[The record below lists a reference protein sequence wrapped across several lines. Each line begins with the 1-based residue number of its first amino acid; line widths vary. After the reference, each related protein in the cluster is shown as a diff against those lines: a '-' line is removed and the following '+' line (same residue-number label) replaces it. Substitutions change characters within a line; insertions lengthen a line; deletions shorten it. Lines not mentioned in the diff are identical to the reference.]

1 MKNIWDPDA
10 LMNPGVIV
18 DPPSLDEEFVILAP
32 PRTEVVDAVQLSR
45 RQRRLRAGS
54 AALRRRRQ
62 MQAVQRRRD
71 VPSYQATHD
80 EMHSTRGRAH
90 LLWEMLQGDLV
101 TDGWQSTEVRDA
113 LDLCLSCKGCLSD
126 CPVNVDMA
134 TYKSSSPTTTTPAG
148 RGPGRCRTGRW
159 AGCRS
164 CRESRPRHREWSTG
178 WPVRR
183 WRNARRNRAPAGHP
197 RVRRPDVHLV
207 VRRAPDADK
216 PRAPRCAV
224 VLWPDSFTNYL
235 APQVGRAAVR
245 VLEAAGYGDASGR
258 SGLLRA
264 DLDLHRPA
272 AGSQATHQSFV
283 GGAGATAGHG
293 HPRSSDWNRAAPPCC
308 AGTRRNCTTTP
319 VPRRSRHR
327 PSPSPS
333 SSTNGLAAARP
344 RRRPGADAATST
356 PCSASTPTV
365 R

>member
-1 MKNIWDPDA
+1 
-10 LMNPGVIV
+10 
-18 DPPSLDEEFVILAP
+18 
-32 PRTEVVDAVQLSR
+32 
-45 RQRRLRAGS
+45 
-54 AALRRRRQ
+54 

-71 VPSYQATHD
+71 VSSYQATHD

-183 WRNARRNRAPAGHP
+183 WRNLGGIAPQRDIPAFADQTFTSWFAARPTP
-197 RVRRPDVHLV
+197 TSRRP
-207 VRRAPDADK
+207 RG
-216 PRAPRCAV
+216 AV

-245 VLEAAGYGDASGR
+245 VLEAAGYG
-258 SGLLRA
+258 
-264 DLDLHRPA
+264 
-272 AGSQATHQSFV
+272 
-283 GGAGATAGHG
+283 
-293 HPRSSDWNRAAPPCC
+293 
-308 AGTRRNCTTTP
+308 
-319 VPRRSRHR
+319 
-327 PSPSPS
+327 
-333 SSTNGLAAARP
+333 
-344 RRRPGADAATST
+344 
-356 PCSASTPTV
+356 
-365 R
+365 